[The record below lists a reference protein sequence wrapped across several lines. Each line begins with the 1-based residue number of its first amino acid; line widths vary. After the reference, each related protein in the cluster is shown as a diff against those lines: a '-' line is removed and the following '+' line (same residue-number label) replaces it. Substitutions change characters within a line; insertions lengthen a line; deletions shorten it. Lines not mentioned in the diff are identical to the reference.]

1 MTARPE
7 LWWSRALLVPV
18 IGLGLVLG
26 VVACSAGGASG
37 PTTETTEGLATTTSA
52 ATTPWSPTVTT
63 GRENKD
69 GDIAS
74 LFGELAA
81 AAAPMTVFAPTY
93 LPADATL
100 EEYWLP
106 VIDSPKPEGYAGPPV
121 SNPQVLG
128 SGADSEMQVILRS
141 AEGWLAIVENFR
153 GDLGDVSGLPV
164 GSVAGNAATLYEVNG
179 GDLVQ
184 WSRDGLWY
192 GVFGRGVSRDET
204 IAVALGMQPVSE
216 ETE

>member
-1 MTARPE
+1 MTARPD
-7 LWWSRALLVPV
+7 LWWSRALLLPV

-26 VVACSAGGASG
+26 VVACTAGGAGG
-37 PTTETTEGLATTTSA
+37 PTTETTAGFGTATSA
-52 ATTPWSPTVTT
+52 AKTPPSSTVTT
-63 GRENKD
+63 GTGDED
-69 GDIAS
+69 GDIAA

-81 AAAPMTVFAPTY
+81 AAAPMTVFTPTY

-100 EEYWLP
+100 GEHWLP

-128 SGADSEMQVILRS
+128 SGADSEIQVILRS
-141 AEGWLAIVENFR
+141 GEGWLAIIENFR
-153 GDLGDVSGLPV
+153 GDLGDVSGSPV
-164 GSVAGNAATLYEVNG
+164 GSVAGNTAMLYEVNG

-184 WSRDGLWY
+184 WSQDGLWY

-204 IAVALGMQPVSE
+204 MAVALGMQPVST